1 LDKRSLARLLVVL
14 GACALAAGIAA
25 GCEGT
30 SQSGGSASGP
40 IQVVSQQDI
49 PHTDPAVAYDV
60 LSWPVVHAVFTTLIT
75 YDESAKGFVPW
86 VATSV
91 PKPQNDGKKY
101 VFTLRKGIKFTD
113 GEPVDASAFKYEI
126 ERILDPETKSPVAGF
141 YTNIVGATDYQKNP
155 KHGTL
160 KGVKVLS
167 PTKIEFDL
175 VKPNAT
181 FLQTMAIPPAS
192 AVPRKAVEKA
202 GPDFDNN
209 PVGSGPFKVET
220 FQRGSKLVLVKNKDY
235 FDESTAA
242 KSNEIDITIGLDPTT
257 QIQRVEQ
264 GSADYAFDFPSSQYT
279 QLKDN
284 PQYKDYIIEQ
294 PINTFWFIYMNMTQ
308 KPWTNPK
315 VREAMQYAIDKDR
328 IVQVLAGRAYVTNQI
343 LPPKVP
349 GYDNSIGTS
358 SPYDPDKAKAL
369 LKEAGYPNGFSIEF
383 WDQNEGDE
391 PKVDQVIQQNLSDV
405 GIEMDLHSVSFSEW
419 IDRGST
425 SQTQTGILWWSQDYP
440 DPQDFLDVL
449 FNSNQIGANNWG
461 HYSNPTVDKELAQ
474 ALSMEDQSQRL
485 ALYQKIQKQILGD
498 NPIVPLFNDK
508 KTYFRN
514 PDLQGTELHPVWY
527 QVYQDWYRK

>member
-1 LDKRSLARLLVVL
+1 
-14 GACALAAGIAA
+14 
-25 GCEGT
+25 
-30 SQSGGSASGP
+30 
-40 IQVVSQQDI
+40 
-49 PHTDPAVAYDV
+49 
-60 LSWPVVHAVFTTLIT
+60 
-75 YDESAKGFVPW
+75 
-86 VATSV
+86 
-91 PKPQNDGKKY
+91 
-101 VFTLRKGIKFTD
+101 
-113 GEPVDASAFKYEI
+113 
-126 ERILDPETKSPVAGF
+126 
-141 YTNIVGATDYQKNP
+141 
-155 KHGTL
+155 
-160 KGVKVLS
+160 
-167 PTKIEFDL
+167 
-175 VKPNAT
+175 
-181 FLQTMAIPPAS
+181 
-192 AVPRKAVEKA
+192 
-202 GPDFDNN
+202 
-209 PVGSGPFKVET
+209 
-220 FQRGSKLVLVKNKDY
+220 
-235 FDESTAA
+235 
-242 KSNEIDITIGLDPTT
+242 
-257 QIQRVEQ
+257 
-264 GSADYAFDFPSSQYT
+264 
-279 QLKDN
+279 
-284 PQYKDYIIEQ
+284 
-294 PINTFWFIYMNMTQ
+294 
-308 KPWTNPK
+308 
-315 VREAMQYAIDKDR
+315 MQYAIDKDR

-485 ALYQKIQKQILGD
+485 ALYQKIQKQILAD